1 MKSGMLHIFIAVL
14 ILAAGCARHH
24 ETPDLNRDDDEALPP
39 MNYSE
44 LSSPAVSTLKAPPQ
58 ASKTHRSLTHIIPER
73 NTMEPGTIAENGQK
87 EHLPSTPALKAR
99 IAVRDEFGGKSL
111 KTSAMEPD
119 DLVFFK
125 KGRSFPG
132 IHAGFIFDN
141 DIWDY
146 TDYYYTSGIGLEFYH
161 PALTALPV
169 SRILPGLRESVN
181 HYGLILQHFMY
192 TPLKLDKYSVQLGDR
207 PFAACLTLEYRKIS
221 LSPGPRRRLETSV
234 TAGVIG
240 PAALGGIAQEFIH
253 DDEPVGWVNQVKND
267 FILNYSAR
275 FEQGII
281 GKGRATMGIFGAG
294 QAGTLYD
301 NLKAGLV
308 VQFSNGKGRYED
320 LFLTTEGDKPL
331 RERVRYFLT
340 LDLESK
346 WVIYDATL
354 MGGMMNG
361 NSVYTLERSQ
371 VKPIVFTGKA
381 GIGIGLGRYSLEIEQ
396 VFLSPEFDGG
406 RRHLWIRIRNLVY
419 LN

>member
-1 MKSGMLHIFIAVL
+1 
-14 ILAAGCARHH
+14 
-24 ETPDLNRDDDEALPP
+24 
-39 MNYSE
+39 
-44 LSSPAVSTLKAPPQ
+44 
-58 ASKTHRSLTHIIPER
+58 
-73 NTMEPGTIAENGQK
+73 
-87 EHLPSTPALKAR
+87 
-99 IAVRDEFGGKSL
+99 
-111 KTSAMEPD
+111 
-119 DLVFFK
+119 
-125 KGRSFPG
+125 
-132 IHAGFIFDN
+132 
-141 DIWDY
+141 
-146 TDYYYTSGIGLEFYH
+146 
-161 PALTALPV
+161 
-169 SRILPGLRESVN
+169 
-181 HYGLILQHFMY
+181 
-192 TPLKLDKYSVQLGDR
+192 
-207 PFAACLTLEYRKIS
+207 
-221 LSPGPRRRLETSV
+221 
-234 TAGVIG
+234 
-240 PAALGGIAQEFIH
+240 
-253 DDEPVGWVNQVKND
+253 VKND